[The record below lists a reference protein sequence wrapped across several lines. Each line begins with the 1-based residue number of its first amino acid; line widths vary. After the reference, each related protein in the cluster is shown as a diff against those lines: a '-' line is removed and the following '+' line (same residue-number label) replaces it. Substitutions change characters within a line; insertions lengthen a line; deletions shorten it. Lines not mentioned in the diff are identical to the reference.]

1 MAHWPALRGAPVR
14 ALTNP
19 ITGGWVLDAL
29 HGRRTIGRAYRR
41 DNFEWPRIF
50 FFEGNTGDEES
61 PPELAFIHAGKPV
74 VKV

>member
-1 MAHWPALRGAPVR
+1 M
-14 ALTNP
+14 
-19 ITGGWVLDAL
+19 DAL
-29 HGRRTIGRAYRR
+29 HERRTIGRAYRR
-41 DNFEWPRIF
+41 DNFEWPRIYL